1 MFYYSDDPVRDAERH
16 MAEQDRQRERYPKC
30 SHCGEEI
37 QDDELF
43 DIHGEVY
50 HLSCAE
56 KEFVK
61 WTEDYIE

>member
-1 MFYYSDDPVRDAERH
+1 MFYSDNPVRDAERYL
-16 MAEQDRQRERYPKC
+16 AAQEERLERYPKC
-30 SHCGEEI
+30 SHCGEAI

-43 DIHGEVY
+43 DINGELY

-61 WTEDYIE
+61 WTEGYIE